1 MDQDMR
7 NRVNFLE
14 GEVTI
19 LEIIIAE
26 MVAAVV
32 SNRLVDVNLF
42 KVTLDD
48 RIASFTIR
56 QYDDLV
62 MGTPVENYFKGAV
75 QALDKVRKELPG

>member
-19 LEIIIAE
+19 LETIMAE

-32 SNRLVDVNLF
+32 SNRLVDVDLLRI
-42 KVTLDD
+42 TLDD
-48 RIASFTIR
+48 RIARFTIR

-62 MGTPVENYFKGAV
+62 MGTPGEHYFKGAV
-75 QALDKVRKELPG
+75 QVLDKVRKELPN